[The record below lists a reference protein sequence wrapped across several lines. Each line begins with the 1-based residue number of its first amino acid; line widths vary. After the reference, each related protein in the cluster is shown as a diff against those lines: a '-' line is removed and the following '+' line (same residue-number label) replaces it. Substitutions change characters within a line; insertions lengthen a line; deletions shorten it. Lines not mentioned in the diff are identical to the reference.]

1 MGKTNNPKGINQYT
15 KSGAA
20 INGPKPLPLP
30 NKDRMDDTKMST
42 AAYNALMLGKSTP
55 KTRVVTTVNIGTA
68 LKEQAQKSISLVKQ
82 EMAAK
87 RDRLVKRF
95 KK

>member
-20 INGPKPLPLP
+20 FNNPILLP

-42 AAYNALMLGKSTP
+42 AAYNALVLGKSTP

>member
-20 INGPKPLPLP
+20 VNDLPLP
-30 NKDRMDDTKMST
+30 NKDRMDDKKMST
-42 AAYNALMLGKSTP
+42 AAYNALMLGKNTP
-55 KTRVVTTVNIGTA
+55 KTRVVNTVNIGTV
-68 LKEQAQKSISLVKQ
+68 LKEQAQKSISLAKQ
-82 EMAAK
+82 EMAAR
-87 RDRLVKRF
+87 RDRLAKRF